1 MISKIRN
8 TVFRYGPAAGA
19 AGLLGAP
26 LAAFAQ
32 GIQVPPPNPP
42 TTLRGLLDLT
52 VAIGRTMFV
61 VLVII
66 AFVMFLVAGFYYVLT
81 GADEKNK
88 EKAKNY
94 LTYGIVA
101 IVVGFL
107 AFGLAQVVVTLLSGS
122 GAL

>member
-1 MISKIRN
+1 MILKLRAIA
-8 TVFRYGPAAGA
+8 RYGIAAAVA
-19 AGLLGAP
+19 ATAGAP

-32 GIQVPPPNPP
+32 QINVPAPNPP

-52 VAIGRTMFV
+52 VAVGRTMFV
-61 VLVII
+61 VLVIL

-81 GADEKNK
+81 GTDEKNK

-94 LTYGIVA
+94 LTYGVVA

-107 AFGLAQVVVTLLSGS
+107 AFGLAQVVVLLLSGG